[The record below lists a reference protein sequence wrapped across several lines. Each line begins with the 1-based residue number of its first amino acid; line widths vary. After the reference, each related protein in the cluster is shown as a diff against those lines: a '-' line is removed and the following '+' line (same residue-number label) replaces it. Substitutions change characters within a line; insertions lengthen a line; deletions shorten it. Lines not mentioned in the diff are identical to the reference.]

1 MYTYIGRPYVYG
13 TVLCSIRV
21 WDTPY
26 ASVWDAPY
34 AYGPTYAYGAEQ
46 KHTVDLTIYLA
57 PIHGA
62 LTPSLSNP
70 LYMIPEEGGHDTDR
84 CITIYI
90 TSIWYKPS
98 RQQTILKMR
107 LLIYDYSY
115 GQMICYILSYL
126 ICRRNLAVDSRY
138 DSRNNAPHSHT
149 DKHVMINAC
158 AFWHKIL

>member
-1 MYTYIGRPYVYG
+1 MYTYIGRPYAYG

-90 TSIWYKPS
+90 TSIWTVETTNNIKNAI
-98 RQQTILKMR
+98 THIWL
-107 LLIYDYSY
+107 Y

-138 DSRNNAPHSHT
+138 DSRNNALHSHT

-158 AFWHKIL
+158 AF